1 MFVGNND
8 YLTLILYCVFSVMTM
23 TMGMNITTKSIL
35 SNENV
40 SGELINRHLLRKA
53 SAEILKAV
61 IDGKKRT

>member
-1 MFVGNND
+1 
-8 YLTLILYCVFSVMTM
+8 MTM

-61 IDGKKRT
+61 IDGKKMT